1 MVTIPNPMT
10 LSPEVAAVL
19 RAALNKSLRVATMR
33 PALAYQVI
41 DQARAYKL
49 LVFAIENL
57 LEPLPEDPD
66 QGQPSDL
73 FAPYLA
79 SGDEKD
85 LPW

>member
-1 MVTIPNPMT
+1 MT
-10 LSPEVAAVL
+10 LSPEVATLL
-19 RAALNKSLRVATMR
+19 REALDTADQVATAH
-33 PALAYQVI
+33 PQLAYQVI

-57 LEPLPEDPD
+57 LEPLPEGPD
-66 QGQPSDL
+66 QGQSADL
-73 FAPYLA
+73 FAAYLA